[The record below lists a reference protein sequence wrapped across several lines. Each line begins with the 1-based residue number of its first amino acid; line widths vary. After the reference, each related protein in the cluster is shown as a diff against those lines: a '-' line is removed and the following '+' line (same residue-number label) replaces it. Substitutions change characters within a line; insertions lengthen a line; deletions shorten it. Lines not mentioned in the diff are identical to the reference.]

1 MRARVVRAT
10 KCNVYNNEKLLH
22 IFEMY
27 GFKKVY
33 VNTMYNLNRIIV
45 IVFKSIG
52 LSLSFANIYIYI
64 YLYIYIYISA
74 KFRESPIRISN

>member
-1 MRARVVRAT
+1 
-10 KCNVYNNEKLLH
+10 
-22 IFEMY
+22 MY
-27 GFKKVY
+27 SFKKVY

-64 YLYIYIYISA
+64 YIG
-74 KFRESPIRISN
+74 KN